1 MKTSFKK
8 GGSGFISQKEYFG
21 LGQCPVSDLR
31 MSKQQRS
38 SNMSSHRYGGDIKS
52 PNQDNKQDGICI
64 EHFFTLSGD
73 GVKNGPACESVIR
86 GF

>member
-8 GGSGFISQKEYFG
+8 GVSGSISQNKNTLG
-21 LGQCPVSDLR
+21 LGQCPVSELR

-73 GVKNGPACESVIR
+73 GVKNGPACDIG

>member
-1 MKTSFKK
+1 M
-8 GGSGFISQKEYFG
+8 G
-21 LGQCPVSDLR
+21 LGLFHKKNTLGWVSALFPSPVSDLR

-52 PNQDNKQDGICI
+52 PNQDNKQNGICI
-64 EHFFTLSGD
+64 EHSFTLSGD
-73 GVKNGPACESVIR
+73 GVKNGPACDIG